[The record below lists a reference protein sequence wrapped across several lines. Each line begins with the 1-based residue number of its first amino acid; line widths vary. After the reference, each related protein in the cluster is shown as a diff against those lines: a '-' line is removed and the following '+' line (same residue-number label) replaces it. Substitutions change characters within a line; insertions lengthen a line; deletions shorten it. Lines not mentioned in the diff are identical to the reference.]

1 MEAFVVTD
9 FLKVYVPQIVITILS
24 LMLLSFSKYVIRKLI
39 KKSAPLLQKPDKQMG
54 SVKRLVY
61 ILLNVAFIFVVAI
74 VWGVSPQNLLVG
86 LSSVFA
92 IVGVALF
99 AQWSLLS
106 NITAGI
112 VMFFS
117 APFRIGDH
125 VHILDKDISI
135 VATIEDFKTFY
146 THIRTEDE
154 ELIVLP
160 NNLFLQKT
168 VAIKKENKTKEN

>member
-1 MEAFVVTD
+1 MEAFVITD
-9 FLKVYVPQIVITILS
+9 FLKVYVPQIVISILLLLS
-24 LMLLSFSKYVIRKLI
+24 LSLSKYVVRKLI

-54 SVKRLVY
+54 SVKRLIY
-61 ILLNVAFIFVVAI
+61 ILLNVAFIFIIAI
-74 VWGVSPQNLLVG
+74 VWGVSPQNLLLG

-92 IVGVALF
+92 LVGVAFF
-99 AQWSLLS
+99 AQWSILS

-117 APFRIGDH
+117 APFRIGDR

-154 ELIVLP
+154 EMIVLP
-160 NNLFLQKT
+160 NNIFLQKT
-168 VAIKKENKTKEN
+168 VAIKKDTNPKES